1 MTATPRTPQKPLGF
15 FDTDSLLGEED
26 IAIRDTVRKYVEN
39 KVKPQ
44 LAGWYESASI
54 PARELATEFGDL
66 GVLGTHLDG
75 YARTQ
80 VRHTLMGAGRPVST
94 VPAPPA
100 VEP

>member
-1 MTATPRTPQKPLGF
+1 MATTPQSPLGF
-15 FDTDSLLGEED
+15 FSTDSLLGEDD
-26 IAIRDTVRKYVEN
+26 IAIRATVRKYVED
-39 KVKPQ
+39 KIKPQ
-44 LAGWYESASI
+44 LAGWYVSAST
-54 PARELATEFGDL
+54 PARELAKELGDL

-80 VRHTLMGAGRPVST
+80 VRHSLMGAGSPVST